1 MNKLATF
8 YEIGG
13 SHFNCSSQGRATPAP
28 MKKLPD
34 NPTDRHPVML
44 LNQLRPAATFEDAGQ
59 QGVPPNMMFTVSV
72 NVDGASYQGIGKIM
86 RVVLFQL
93 KSHLFHLLQ
102 VRTRRRLKRRPPNKL
117 WPLFL
122 MFIMTTEQSQLR
134 NLLIIL

>member
-1 MNKLATF
+1 
-8 YEIGG
+8 
-13 SHFNCSSQGRATPAP
+13 

-86 RVVLFQL
+86 QIILSWL
-93 KSHLFHLLQ
+93 KSHLFRILQ

-117 WPLFL
+117 WLQFL
-122 MFIMTTEQSQLR
+122 MFIMTTEQSQLSI
-134 NLLIIL
+134 LLITL